1 MSAINF
7 VTLATVVAAMLAVI
21 SPSVERARMN
31 RSRAR

>member
-7 VTLATVVAAMLAVI
+7 MALATVVAAMLAFI

-31 RSRAR
+31 RSRPR